1 MNHKNESFSWDH
13 HFHLF
18 TEKRFSCY
26 GKENISG
33 WEDFISYWM
42 GRMQF
47 FLNTWFLVSM
57 SHKTWLMPAKV
68 WLTYVSISVAAA
80 FKNQKYSRFIF
91 QVQMIQKWPLHGQ
104 PQQTTD
110 MQQSLWVINYES
122 SPNSLDNHF
131 NLFLS
136 IQNNFKV
143 KLSLLFWQ
151 ITNYLK

>member
-1 MNHKNESFSWDH
+1 
-13 HFHLF
+13 
-18 TEKRFSCY
+18 
-26 GKENISG
+26 
-33 WEDFISYWM
+33 
-42 GRMQF
+42 
-47 FLNTWFLVSM
+47 
-57 SHKTWLMPAKV
+57 
-68 WLTYVSISVAAA
+68 
-80 FKNQKYSRFIF
+80 
-91 QVQMIQKWPLHGQ
+91 MIQKWPLHGQ